1 MMLQIQQRLFQVCSE
16 LHAIIAPPRC
26 TGCTSLLVE
35 RAVLCTPCNQSIQ
48 PVVSLSLSIT
58 QRSVIS
64 VYAVGAYRDI
74 LRRLICAKHTGNQ
87 LAGTYLGDLVWYR
100 TPLAQL
106 ECDYIIPVP
115 LHWTRR
121 FVRGFNQTD
130 EMAQALS
137 RKSGKPVAHL
147 LQRTKRTAFQTS
159 LSASDRQQNL
169 TDAFVLSSS
178 ALRDSRYAGKHLVL
192 VDDLMTTGA
201 TLRIACQQLL
211 KLKPASIVCVVAART
226 V

>member
-1 MMLQIQQRLFQVCSE
+1 MMLCFRALSSQ

-48 PVVSLSLSIT
+48 PVVSLSLPVT
-58 QRSVIS
+58 QRSVIP
-64 VYAVGAYRDI
+64 VFAVGAYRDI

-147 LQRTKRTAFQTS
+147 LQRAKRTVFQTS
-159 LSASDRQQNL
+159 LSAPDRQANL
-169 TDAFVLSSS
+169 ADAFLLSRT
-178 ALRDSRYAGKHLVL
+178 ALQDSRYAGKHLVL

-201 TLRIACQQLL
+201 TLRTACQQLL